1 MLNSNWSMKVIRA
14 AIQYC
19 GLLLLVSCSGGGGG
33 GGGSPPPV
41 NPPQR
46 NVAISWSANHEAV
59 VNRTGGGYRVY
70 YSNTPN
76 FAIGS
81 ATQVDVPYVG
91 GPTSP
96 VTNTLTLVA
105 GTYYI
110 KVVAY
115 STLNPAG
122 SAPSAEIQVVVP

>member
-1 MLNSNWSMKVIRA
+1 MLNSNRSMKVIRA
-14 AIQYC
+14 AIQSC
-19 GLLLLVSCSGGGGG
+19 VLLLLVSCGGGGG
-33 GGGSPPPV
+33 SSPPPV

-46 NVAISWSANHEAV
+46 NVAITWSANHEAA

-81 ATQVDVPYVG
+81 ATQVDVPYVS

-122 SAPSAEIQVVVP
+122 STPSAEIQVVVP